1 MTWDAAKPAGSQKIR
16 LSDDEIRD
24 NWAALQAALSAEHQ
38 FPNTGNDGI
47 HKLPVAA
54 STPAGLEGRLAIVND
69 RLMWYSNAA
78 WRVLVEPGIKM
89 LFLQA
94 AAPTGWTQD
103 TSINDRV
110 LRLASGVGGGTG
122 GDWTMTSLKTA
133 GHQLT
138 VDELPSHSHSYT
150 IYNNLHYVGSTNE
163 NIPWIWQ
170 AEKSQNTYNTG
181 GDAPH
186 THGMDNSG
194 NWRPAYV
201 DVIACTKD

>member
-122 GDWTMTSLKTA
+122 GDWTMTSLATA
-133 GHQLT
+133 GHVLT
-138 VDELPSHSHSYT
+138 VDEIPSHTHAYMNASVISNVVAYGT
-150 IYNNLHYVGSTNE
+150 TSKRDTT
-163 NIPWIWQ
+163 
-170 AEKSQNTYNTG
+170 SDNTG
-181 GDAPH
+181 ATGGGAAH